1 VKEKKQADL
10 VRRFVKDSKRKGAT
24 VRSNRWFASA
34 EFKDGRHAEV
44 FAPEK
49 KRKHG

>member
-1 VKEKKQADL
+1 VKEKKQDDL

-24 VRSNRWFASA
+24 VDSHRWFASA
-34 EFKDGRHAEV
+34 EFKNGRHAEI

-49 KRKHG
+49 KRKRG